1 MRNNSEQPPIHYD
14 TRANLK
20 KILSSDT
27 KNRARLMGE
36 IRERL
41 KGYTI
46 DPKDKNAGLEVLP
59 MNDSAHS
66 LRIISPYGNSL
77 EIDIPSV
84 QNSTFWIW
92 ARPQKYRIVGF
103 GNLID
108 KTFYAPSLVV
118 DTGNLL
124 EIAEVFFSIEQQI
137 YSYRWPWTAILLTDR
152 WIETAKWEIIRDFDT
167 INLSKD
173 LLNIVIEALWVVIL
187 KGKPQQYGDKE
198 I

>member
-1 MRNNSEQPPIHYD
+1 
-14 TRANLK
+14 
-20 KILSSDT
+20 
-27 KNRARLMGE
+27 MGE

-41 KGYTI
+41 KGYAL
-46 DPKDKNAGLEVLP
+46 DPKDKNAGLEVRP

-84 QNSTFWIW
+84 QNSTLWIW
-92 ARPQKYRIVGF
+92 ARPQKNRIVGF

-137 YSYRWPWTAILLTDR
+137 YSYRWPWTAIRLTDT

>member
-41 KGYTI
+41 KGYAL
-46 DPKDKNAGLEVLP
+46 DPKDKNSGLEVLP

-84 QNSTFWIW
+84 QNSTF
-92 ARPQKYRIVGF
+92 
-103 GNLID
+103 
-108 KTFYAPSLVV
+108 
-118 DTGNLL
+118 
-124 EIAEVFFSIEQQI
+124 
-137 YSYRWPWTAILLTDR
+137 
-152 WIETAKWEIIRDFDT
+152 
-167 INLSKD
+167 
-173 LLNIVIEALWVVIL
+173 
-187 KGKPQQYGDKE
+187 
-198 I
+198 